1 VCTVTY
7 LPVNNN
13 SYILTHNRE
22 ERSVRKQALP
32 PKRYLVNDVSIY
44 YPKDAEA
51 NGTWIA
57 MSGCAFS
64 LCLLNGGFVAH
75 ESKPPYA
82 KSRGQIILDF
92 FKFKDVDKMCVE
104 YDFTNIEPFTL
115 IILLQQNKKISL
127 FEIVWNG
134 IKICNTKIDEA
145 KPQMWSS
152 STLYT
157 PTDRVQRK
165 KWFDEWVE
173 NNKNFTQKDIVNFH
187 HYAPTDKDAEGF
199 IIDRNKGE
207 KITVSLTSIENF
219 ENEICTIYYKDFLN
233 NKDYRSKIFK

>member
-7 LPVNNN
+7 LPISNN
-13 SYILTHNRE
+13 SYLLTHNRDE
-22 ERSVRKQALP
+22 KSVRKQAIY
-32 PKRYLVNDVSIY
+32 PKRYKVNGVVMY

-64 LCLLNGGFVAH
+64 LCLLNGGFEAH
-75 ESKPPYA
+75 NSTPPYA

-92 FKFKDVDKMCVE
+92 FKFKNVNKMCAE

-115 IILLQQNKKISL
+115 IVVMQLNKILSL
-127 FEIVWNG
+127 NEMVWDG
-134 IKICNTKIDEA
+134 VQIHNTALDTTQ
-145 KPQMWSS
+145 PQMWSS

-157 PTDRVQRK
+157 PEDRIARK
-165 KWFDEWVE
+165 EWFKNWLA
-173 NNKNFTQKDIVNFH
+173 NNKHYTQKDIVQFH
-187 HYAPTDKDAEGF
+187 HYHPQNGTQEGL
-199 IIDRNKGE
+199 IINRNDGE
-207 KITVSLTSIENF
+207 KLTVSLTSIENLD
-219 ENEICTIYYKDFLN
+219 NEQCTIYYKDFLN